1 MAEPATERG
10 RETRDAILS
19 SAARLFHERGV
30 KATSVDDVLAAA
42 GAGKGQFY
50 RYFASKSELMAAAVG
65 YQIERYLG
73 PQHQALER
81 LDDWPELERYLIGL
95 VDDHERRGFAGG
107 CPIGSLALELSGR
120 EEDPDARLA
129 RALGAWRSS
138 LAAGL
143 RNLSE
148 QGHLSAAAPH
158 DRLAAA
164 TLASIQG
171 AYLLATVH
179 GDRRIM
185 DEALAETV
193 RHLRAHAPDQEETAQ
208 NGTN

>member
-10 RETRDAILS
+10 RETREAILS
-19 SAARLFHERGV
+19 SAARLFHQHGV
-30 KATSVDDVLAAA
+30 RATSVDDVLAAA

-50 RYFASKSELMAAAVG
+50 RYFASKSELVTAATDH
-65 YQIERYLG
+65 QIERYLS
-73 PQHQALER
+73 PQRRSLER
-81 LDDWPELERYLIGL
+81 LRDWPDLERHLTDL
-95 VDDHERRGFAGG
+95 TDDHERRGFAGG

-120 EEDPDARLA
+120 DEAVRTGLGQ
-129 RALGAWRSS
+129 ALGAWQAS

-143 RNLSE
+143 RSLSAN
-148 QGHLSAAAPH
+148 GHLSAAAPH
-158 DRLAAA
+158 ERLAAA

-185 DEALAETV
+185 DDALAEAV
-193 RHLRAHAPDQEETAQ
+193 RHLRTHAPGEEETAQ
-208 NGTN
+208 NGTD

>member
-19 SAARLFHERGV
+19 SAARLFHEHGV

-50 RYFASKSELMAAAVG
+50 RYFASKSELVAGSVE
-65 YQIERYLG
+65 YQIERYLD
-73 PQHQALER
+73 PQHQALAR
-81 LDDWPELERYLIGL
+81 LDDWPELERYLIAL
-95 VDDHERRGFAGG
+95 ADDHERRGFAGG

-120 EEDPDARLA
+120 EEDPEARLA
-129 RALGAWRSS
+129 RALDAWRSS

-143 RNLSE
+143 RKLSE
-148 QGHLSAAAPH
+148 NGHLSAAAPH

-185 DEALAETV
+185 DDALGEAV
-193 RHLRAHAPDQEETAQ
+193 RHLRAHAPDHQETAQ
-208 NGTN
+208 NGTD